1 MTYSEIEQYGK
12 RLTAWEE
19 IFCYFLFGS
28 FCALLAVAVY
38 KDLMA
43 NETSWS
49 VHVGAVT
56 IFLGLSGLTIAAVR
70 NHFMT
75 ARQKRM
81 ELLWKMVSEFHQ
93 LLICEYKHADTGNRH
108 IKAEAEVARTRFQE
122 MMATAPRSV
131 KRSMSDYIT
140 IVLKPLMTQGLLN
153 TDITGRK
160 DEMLKKDYF
169 QTL

>member
-28 FCALLAVAVY
+28 FCALLAVAVH
-38 KDLMA
+38 KDLIT

-56 IFLGLSGLTIAAVR
+56 IFVGLSGLTIAAVR

-75 ARQKRM
+75 ARWKRM
-81 ELLWKMVSEFHQ
+81 ELLWKLVSEFHQ
-93 LLICEYKHADTGNRH
+93 VLICEYKHADTGNRYF
-108 IKAEAEVARTRFQE
+108 KAEAETARLKFQE
-122 MMATAPRSV
+122 LMETAPRSV
-131 KRSMSDYIT
+131 KRSMSDYIV
-140 IVLKPLMTQGLLN
+140 IVLKPLMSEGLLK

-160 DEMLKKDYF
+160 EDMLRKDYF